1 MRLTDQDL
9 QVLTNFSEIQK
20 NFIFRKGNIATT
32 VTGLKN
38 IFAYYK
44 METEVPKEF
53 AIYDLREFL
62 NLYDLFDKP
71 KLTISDD
78 KVIFKDNRFTS
89 EYSTTGMDWIF
100 APKDINN
107 KLFNWNEFDYRFHLT
122 ANDIKDY
129 YSCRR
134 HANKLPDLTIENN
147 EGYFS
152 LKLHN
157 TKSKTD
163 PKLSFILNSSDRN
176 KTNQQFNFDM
186 KCENFNKILIADYD
200 AEICGLGLIKLSN
213 VNIPLT
219 YWIALEPKPT
229 PDTKESE
236 IPLSFIKKSEIKKN
250 AKN

>member
-100 APKDINN
+100 APKLINN
-107 KLFNWNEFDYRFHLT
+107 KIFNWNEFDYRFHLT

-129 YSCRR
+129 YRCRR
-134 HANKLPDLTIENN
+134 HTNRLPDLTIENK

-200 AEICGLGLIKLSN
+200 AEIFSNYPKEYGGLIKLSN
-213 VNIPLT
+213 VNTPLT

-236 IPLSFIKKSEIKKN
+236 IKKN